1 MNLKRILATG
11 CAMVLMVLS
20 LSANP
25 VEADTLGGIR
35 SVATSPADLI
45 RGEISGV
52 RVSSVDGGANG
63 FQNVHVRGL
72 NTLRGDSQP
81 LWIVDGVVMG
91 SSANDN
97 LDAFYLSGGL
107 TANNDVLPDYSGQA
121 YTSPIGGFG
130 WLNPYDIESIEV
142 LKDVSATALYGMRG
156 ANGVIIVKTRKPKAG
171 EYNIRLDSN
180 VGMETSPEKGDAFK
194 TGILTTHSI
203 GVDGLLGTNSF
214 YSVSG
219 FIRHSKGA
227 VRNTGSTAGGVS
239 VNLET
244 SANSILQ
251 FGINSRLAYGD
262 YLSASGVNYIG
273 SPSMMLLSLYPDA
286 FGDMKA
292 GDYVGSHEDEAIDYR
307 TVNSVWLNV
316 NILRNL
322 KLRISGGVDYQNQ
335 TRYVWYGKE
344 TPFGKK
350 FNGAASILN
359 NSLLNYNVKGELTY
373 ERSFAVKHHLQ
384 AALAFELNGDENRT
398 NAMCGTDYTN
408 PSLKAKGMTSTGSV
422 QSVRKFIRHYGQ
434 MGGYVSVGYDYDGF
448 AGIRGA
454 VRSDYTMKYDRHELW
469 LPSAE
474 AFVDFKRIF
483 LGQSEAVST
492 LKLSGGYGWAG
503 REKVLPYQY
512 LTSYILDVPEVDPG
526 VEPYFDGMNRI
537 ISKEYNVG
545 IDLGFLGDRYNVSLK
560 YYDKNT
566 SDDFK
571 VYNFGKRLVNQWTET
586 KNWKVHQERITSIRN
601 SGFEL
606 DADFRFIQNR
616 NLTWTLRMN
625 AAYNINRAFDFDSK
639 DVNDSA
645 IVKDGSYIAESAEG
659 RSLSEVLGHNTLPK
673 VHGGLGTTLSLYGIT
688 LDADFSGAA
697 GFSIFNAG
705 KMLQKGEVKI
715 AEDLVERGDYL
726 RLDNLTV
733 SYDVPLNV
741 RWIKDF
747 KVNLSAHNLFTV
759 TGYSG
764 WNPDV
769 NSFGVTAR
777 SYGVDYGAFPLCRQ
791 FVLGVSFRF

>member
-1 MNLKRILATG
+1 MNLKRILTAG
-11 CAMVLMVLS
+11 SAVALMALP
-20 LSANP
+20 LSAKP

-45 RGEISGV
+45 RGEVSGV
-52 RVSSVDGGANG
+52 RVSAVDGGADG
-63 FQNVHVRGL
+63 LQNVYIRGF

-107 TANNDVLPDYSGQA
+107 TANNDKLPDYSGRA

-142 LKDVSATALYGMRG
+142 LKDVSATSLYGMRG
-156 ANGVIIVKTRKPKAG
+156 ANGVIIVKTRRPESG
-171 EYNIRLDSN
+171 EYNIRLNSN
-180 VGMETSPEKGDAFK
+180 VGVENAPAKGDAFK
-194 TGILTTHSI
+194 TGILTTHNI

-219 FIRHSKGA
+219 FIRYSNGA
-227 VRNTGSTAGGVS
+227 VRNSGSTTGGVS

-244 SANSILQ
+244 AANSVLQ

-273 SPSMMLLSLYPDA
+273 APSMMMLSLYPDA
-286 FGDMKA
+286 FEGLKA

-322 KLRISGGVDYQNQ
+322 KLRISGGIDYQNQ
-335 TRYVWYGKE
+335 TRYVWYGKQ
-344 TPFGKK
+344 TPFGKE

-408 PSLKAKGMTSTGSV
+408 PSLKSKGMTSTGSI

-434 MGGYVSVGYDYDGF
+434 MGGYVSAGYDYDGY

-454 VRSDYTMKYDRHELW
+454 VRSDYTMKYDRQELW

-474 AFVDFKRIF
+474 AFVDFKKIF
-483 LGQSEAVST
+483 FRQSGIVST

-512 LTSYILDVPEVDPG
+512 LTSYIMDVPEVELG
-526 VEPYFDGMNRI
+526 TEPYFDGMNRL

-545 IDLGFLGDRYNVSLK
+545 IDLGFLNDRYNVSLK

-566 SDDFK
+566 ADDFK
-571 VYNFGKRLVNQWTET
+571 VYNFGKRLVNQWVET
-586 KNWKVHQERITSIRN
+586 QKWKVLQERITSIHN
-601 SGFEL
+601 SGIEL

-639 DVNDSA
+639 DVNGSA
-645 IVKDGSYIAESAEG
+645 VVKDGSYIAEFAEG

-673 VHGGLGTTLSLYGIT
+673 VHGGLGTTLSLHGIT

-697 GFSIFNAG
+697 GFSILNAG
-705 KMLQKGEVKI
+705 RMVQKGDVNI
-715 AEDLVERGDYL
+715 TEDIVERGDYL
-726 RLDNLTV
+726 RLDNLTI
-733 SYDVPLNV
+733 SYDVPLKV
-741 RWIKDF
+741 KWIKDF

>member
-273 SPSMMLLSLYPDA
+273 APSMMLLSLYPDA

-408 PSLKAKGMTSTGSV
+408 PSLKAKGMTSTGSI

-526 VEPYFDGMNRI
+526 TEPYFDGMNRI

-741 RWIKDF
+741 KWIKDL